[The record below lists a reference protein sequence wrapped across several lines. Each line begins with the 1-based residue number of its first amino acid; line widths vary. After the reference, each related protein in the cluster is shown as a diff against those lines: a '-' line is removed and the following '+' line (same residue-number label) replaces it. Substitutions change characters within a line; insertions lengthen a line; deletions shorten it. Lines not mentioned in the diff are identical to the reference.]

1 MAWKRF
7 EPEPDTYH
15 VTSLTSCLAR
25 SYFERTCT
33 VEESVESAWAKLR
46 GSLLHYAGRSL
57 GWNELRVKME
67 FELDDRT
74 ITIVG
79 YVDAYD
85 PETATIY
92 DLKTSRFVKW
102 QAEKGFIPRENHI
115 AQLQCYYTLLD
126 QYGIPV
132 NRLVLVYVDDQTIVP
147 KLVPLG
153 SRKQWMIERA
163 TALHLG
169 LETSEIPEPEAGPGC
184 VYCPFIKTCPRSDE
198 AVRIKEGKNVRRQ
211 SA

>member
-1 MAWKRF
+1 MSIV
-7 EPEPDTYH
+7 P
-15 VTSLTSCLAR
+15 
-25 SYFERTCT
+25 
-33 VEESVESAWAKLR
+33 AKLHHVSR
-46 GSLLHYAGRSL
+46 QTQ
-57 GWNELRVKME
+57 K
-67 FELDDRT
+67 LDETRRF
-74 ITIVG
+74 
-79 YVDAYD
+79 YVDVLGFRELSSRPNFPFRGAWLYGSGIQIHLID
-85 PETATIY
+85 EPYHETA
-92 DLKTSRFVKW
+92 
-102 QAEKGFIPRENHI
+102 GPPNPRENHI

-169 LETSEIPEPEAGPGC
+169 LETSEIPEPEVGPGC